1 MGLLYKFVSCIM
13 LYLWNSQSWMLKIQ
27 PKSLGKRSLQWKQ
40 LQGVQIQ
47 NNSSIL
53 VWKRESWLTLKRA
66 ILKNSSEQKFWNQ
79 ILLGLKHSPVIT
91 LPILSSLRQKDYL
104 TPKLVVGLNRCNGQS
119 AWQSCAWST
128 VTVITHVPV
137 TATITVRVV
146 PA

>member
-1 MGLLYKFVSCIM
+1 MAYSEEGNIEKLFRAKVL
-13 LYLWNSQSWMLKIQ
+13 
-27 PKSLGKRSLQWKQ
+27 
-40 LQGVQIQ
+40 
-47 NNSSIL
+47 
-53 VWKRESWLTLKRA
+53 ESD
-66 ILKNSSEQKFWNQ
+66 SP
-79 ILLGLKHSPVIT
+79 GLKTQPCYIT

-137 TATITVRVV
+137 TAAITVRVV

>member
-1 MGLLYKFVSCIM
+1 MWLLYKFVSCIM
-13 LYLWNSQSWMLKIQ
+13 LYLWNSQSWILKIQ
-27 PKSLGKRSLQWKQ
+27 LKFLGKRSLQWKQ

-79 ILLGLKHSPVIT
+79 IFLGLKYNPVIT
-91 LPILSSLRQKDYL
+91 LPILSSLRQKDHL
-104 TPKLVVGLNRCNGQS
+104 TPKLVVRINRCNGQS

-128 VTVITHVPV
+128 APVITHVPV
-137 TATITVRVV
+137 AATITVRVV